1 MTKLLIISSLIII
14 LLVVL
19 AWTGHKSVHHE
30 IEIEAPPEVVWSVL
44 MDADRY
50 DEWNPV
56 MKLLEGDLKEGNQVK
71 YQFTQDE
78 NTISEISSTVKQIV
92 SYQLLNQQGGVPLII
107 TFDHQYILTSS
118 GEGTLLTIHEEY
130 RGIYVNF
137 WNPDPVQAAY
147 QRLNQAIKTRTESL
161 YMQEDESNY

>member
-1 MTKLLIISSLIII
+1 MTKLLIISLLIIA

-19 AWTGHKSVHHE
+19 AWTGQKSVHHE
-30 IEIEAPPEVVWSVL
+30 IMVDASPEEVWSVL

-50 DEWNPV
+50 EEWNPV
-56 MKLLEGDLKEGNQVK
+56 MKLLDGDLKEGNQVK